1 MCFVVV
7 FVRSPFFHLSLV
19 LMVIFVCALYYRH
32 YKHLSLTHSL
42 SLVSHSLLVSRQWE
56 KKSECNEVAISISKN
71 GIFYYTKIPMSI
83 GIEKYCPLIS
93 AHYKRKRQPKR
104 KADNKQSR
112 HCQHELFIVGLL
124 FSCYKVAMV
133 DILKFFISIS
143 FCAFRIC
150 FVVTIYW

>member
-1 MCFVVV
+1 MLCCRFCAFAVFSFVISINGYICVCTL
-7 FVRSPFFHLSLV
+7 LSTLQT
-19 LMVIFVCALYYRH
+19 
-32 YKHLSLTHSL
+32 SLTHSL
-42 SLVSHSLLVSRQWE
+42 SLVSHSLLFSRQWE
-56 KKSECNEVAISISKN
+56 KNSECNEVAISISKN

>member
-42 SLVSHSLLVSRQWE
+42 SYLTACQSVVSGRKRVSAAKLQ
-56 KKSECNEVAISISKN
+56 SQFQKN